1 MSTREGYHQD
11 PKLANFRVLIGLS
24 CLSRIGGRMILD
36 RRANFKP
43 GTGAGPFGEGF
54 SMRQFRL
61 RALIWAFVLVDCLV
75 MGVGCSATSGSR
87 FRSAAGSQSIAS
99 VGDQPVPPAVG
110 ASGEQVAA
118 DVPEPE
124 PYRNPKSRISG
135 RVVDSQ
141 GRAVAGAAV
150 RLADGSSKAGRD
162 AQTTTD
168 AAGGFTLGGLRPGS
182 GYTLVAEANFGD
194 RQGTITGRTQAN
206 TADTGV
212 QIRLGDST
220 DDPIPP
226 PAKRGLTKTKTSRA
240 QPISERVDGEFK
252 PASQSDVNAEDL
264 GPPVESA
271 DVVANLP
278 PASPGV
284 GRPRPKQSATSSR
297 WHRLGADVDSKTRPE
312 LIEAAEPTPTEP
324 PDTAPEL
331 DLGAGSARSR
341 SPQPAELDDVNPLP
355 PSLPARKSTRKDAV
369 GASASNDR
377 SPRLPVSPDPDRAAD
392 PSAAGQLF
400 LGSEPPPES
409 AGPSGPTDG
418 LLAMPT
424 LPGPGES
431 GLVAQATVPPSLDIG
446 GVASLHEP
454 PPDQPI
460 TNGPGLMTAT
470 NPAPLAPGDS
480 VSSEPP
486 PESSAPDDP
495 SAGYNPFATVPTVP
509 PEPVRTAMI
518 EPAAPPVRFPRAAP
532 EQSPRPTADPA
543 ATTGAEVAADPA
555 PKPQKWGD
563 LASVAPLAAGASLAA
578 SALRTGG
585 KSASTV
591 SAPAATRPSALL
603 ARRSRATPAK
613 PDAPALCQFGSQSD
627 LLIDFQLPDLD
638 GSPVRFRDFDSDF
651 VLLDFWGTWCGECVG
666 SIPHLVDLQK
676 QYGPNKLKV
685 VGIACE
691 KTPVDKRKALVA
703 AAADRLGINYSVLVA
718 TLDGTDPVQRDLQV
732 RVYPTM
738 ILLDRR
744 GKVLFRAEGGTESN
758 LFRLDKALAAASRST
773 QTARR

>member
-1 MSTREGYHQD
+1 
-11 PKLANFRVLIGLS
+11 
-24 CLSRIGGRMILD
+24 
-36 RRANFKP
+36 
-43 GTGAGPFGEGF
+43 
-54 SMRQFRL
+54 MRQFRL
-61 RALIWAFVLVDCLV
+61 RALIGAFLLVGCLV

-87 FRSAAGSQSIAS
+87 FRLAAGSQSIAS

-110 ASGEQVAA
+110 ASAEQVAA

-124 PYRNPKSRISG
+124 PYRNPKARISG

-226 PAKRGLTKTKTSRA
+226 PAKRGLTKTKTQTSRA
-240 QPISERVDGEFK
+240 QPISERVDGEFI
-252 PASQSDVNAEDL
+252 PASQSAVNAEDL

-271 DVVANLP
+271 DVVAEVP

-284 GRPRPKQSATSSR
+284 GRPRTKQSATSSR
-297 WHRLGADVDSKTRPE
+297 WHRLGVDTESKTRPE
-312 LIEAAEPTPTEP
+312 LIEEVEPTPTEP
-324 PDTAPEL
+324 PDTAPEV
-331 DLGAGSARSR
+331 DPGAGPARSR
-341 SPQPAELDDVNPLP
+341 SPQPTELDDVNPLP
-355 PSLPARKSTRKDAV
+355 PSLPAKKATREDAV
-369 GASASNDR
+369 GTSASNR
-377 SPRLPVSPDPDRAAD
+377 QSPRLPVSPDPDADAD
-392 PSAAGQLF
+392 PFATGQF
-400 LGSEPPPES
+400 SLGSEPSSLES
-409 AGPSGPTDG
+409 AASIESSGSTDG
-418 LLAMPT
+418 LLAMPN
-424 LPGPGES
+424 LPGPGEP
-431 GLVAQATVPPSLDIG
+431 GLVAQPTVPLSLDTG
-446 GVASLHEP
+446 GVPSLHEP
-454 PPDQPI
+454 PPDQAIP
-460 TNGPGLMTAT
+460 NRPDLMTAT

-480 VSSEPP
+480 VSSELPA
-486 PESSAPDDP
+486 ESSAPDDP

-509 PEPVRTAMI
+509 PEPVRTALI
-518 EPAAPPVRFPRAAP
+518 EPAAPPARSPHAAP
-532 EQSPRPTADPA
+532 EPSPRPMTDPA
-543 ATTGAEVAADPA
+543 ATTGAEVAADPT

-563 LASVAPLAAGASLAA
+563 LASVAA
-578 SALRTGG
+578 SASRTGG

-591 SAPAATRPSALL
+591 SALAATRPSALL
-603 ARRSRATPAK
+603 ARRSRTTPAK
-613 PDAPALCQFGSQSD
+613 PDAPALCQFDSRSD
-627 LLIDFQLPDLD
+627 QLIDFQLPDLE
-638 GSPVRFRDFDSDF
+638 GAPVRFRDFDSDF
-651 VLLDFWGTWCGECVG
+651 VLLDFWGTWCGQCVG

-691 KTPVDKRKALVA
+691 KTPVDKRKALVG

-718 TLDGTDPVQRDLQV
+718 SLDGTDPVQRDLQV

-744 GKVLFRAEGGTESN
+744 GKVLFRAEGGTKSN
-758 LFRLDKALAAASRST
+758 LFRLDKALTAATRST